1 MWELFLL
8 SFRFRTSFLKHG
20 RLDERSD
27 IGTDVFLTAS
37 TSIHRPNR
45 LTKNPGLD
53 VFFEGP
59 EFFSKLGCFKVW
71 LFIFCWGLSFCK
83 GSILCRRLL
92 LVY

>member
-45 LTKNPGLD
+45 LTKNPYVFMNARLCLKKLFLVFKGLN
-53 VFFEGP
+53 FF
-59 EFFSKLGCFKVW
+59 L
-71 LFIFCWGLSFCK
+71 
-83 GSILCRRLL
+83 
-92 LVY
+92 